1 VRKLRE
7 QIRYIVCSLLRRQR
21 TDDNLL
27 PFLVYTKM
35 DDNEEEKY
43 KEKEEGRKKRRGRH
57 KACVTRRAVSIR
69 GGNKKFTA
77 LMVPGNACS
86 SFW

>member
-1 VRKLRE
+1 
-7 QIRYIVCSLLRRQR
+7 
-21 TDDNLL
+21 
-27 PFLVYTKM
+27 M
-35 DDNEEEKY
+35 DDNEVEEAY
-43 KEKEEGRKKRRGRH
+43 KEEEERRRKRKRKGRQ

-69 GGNKKFTA
+69 GGDRKFTA